1 MARVRFDLQG
11 RKIFRTRIRVR
22 VDDVNYGG
30 HLGNDSVLTLC
41 HEARIR
47 FFAENGQS
55 EMNLFGKSIIMT
67 DAMVLYKSEGN
78 WGDDIEITLSMADI
92 GRRGF
97 DLYYL
102 LECGQREI
110 ARVKTGIAFFD
121 YRRHKITTCPEG
133 FVEKFTNID
142 DGEAIFSAGI

>member
-1 MARVRFDLQG
+1 MARVRFEVQG
-11 RKIFRTRIRVR
+11 REVFRTRLRVR

-47 FFAENGQS
+47 FLTDIGQS
-55 EMNLFGKSIIMT
+55 EMNLFGKAIIMT
-67 DAMVLYKSEGN
+67 DAMILYRAEGN
-78 WGDDIEITLSMADI
+78 LGDDIEITLYLDDI
-92 GRRGF
+92 GSRGF

-121 YRRHKITTCPEG
+121 YRQRRIVTCPER
-133 FVEKFTNID
+133 FIE
-142 DGEAIFSAGI
+142 FSAGI

>member
-1 MARVRFDLQG
+1 MARVRFEVQG
-11 RKIFRTRIRVR
+11 PEVYRTKLRVR

-47 FFAENGQS
+47 FFTEIGQS
-55 EMNLFGKSIIMT
+55 EMDLFGKGIIMT
-67 DAMVLYKSEGN
+67 DAVIVYRAEASLGDELEISLYLN
-78 WGDDIEITLSMADI
+78 DI
-92 GRRGF
+92 GKRGF

-102 LECGQREI
+102 LECGGREI

-121 YRRHKITTCPEG
+121 YTQRRIAACPQG
-133 FVEKFTNID
+133 FKEKF
-142 DGEAIFSAGI
+142 GIQEFV

>member
-1 MARVRFDLQG
+1 MARVKFEVQG
-11 RKIFRTRIRVR
+11 REVFRTRLRVR

-47 FFAENGQS
+47 FLGENGQS
-55 EMNLFGKSIIMT
+55 EMNLFGKAIIMT
-67 DAMVLYKSEGN
+67 DAIILYRAEGN
-78 WGDDIEITLSMADI
+78 MGDDIEITLYLDDI
-92 GRRGF
+92 GSRGF

-102 LECGQREI
+102 LECGDREI

-121 YRRHKITTCPEG
+121 YRQRRIVPCPEG
-133 FVEKFTNID
+133 FIAAYGQTCP
-142 DGEAIFSAGI
+142 

>member
-1 MARVRFDLQG
+1 MARVRFEVQG
-11 RKIFRTRIRVR
+11 REVFKTRLRVR

-47 FFAENGQS
+47 FLEENGQS
-55 EMNLFGKSIIMT
+55 EMSLFGKAIIMT
-67 DAMVLYKSEGN
+67 DSMILYQAEGKL
-78 WGDDIEITLSMADI
+78 GDEIEISLYLDDI

-102 LECGQREI
+102 LECGEREI
-110 ARVKTGIAFFD
+110 ARVKTGIAFYD
-121 YRRHKITTCPEG
+121 YQQRRIATCPEG
-133 FVEKFTNID
+133 FIRFN
-142 DGEAIFSAGI
+142 AGI